1 MKGARGPSRPPGR
14 RPSRAPSAE
23 PRERK
28 PVPAAARERPPRS
41 LTLGTLAVWALL
53 LVPPFLVVPAAKD
66 SFRLPKLM
74 ASEWLALLSLL
85 FLAWGIQR
93 VERVQWSDLW
103 RLPALRAVLPLL
115 LVATLGS
122 LATDH
127 PHHVR
132 EALADLWIGAACLV
146 GWSVGLSSGRMER
159 LLRGL
164 LWPAS
169 ALALIGILQFHDILQ
184 PLRIYGV
191 AYDPRLALTS
201 TAGNPGDLGAYL
213 VLPCLIAQWL
223 LARGWG
229 TSGVRARSGIA
240 AALGVCL
247 YALLLTRTLAA
258 VAALGLASLILWGLR
273 LPRRRAVLL
282 LAGGAALAAVLVL
295 AVPPLRERVFEKAAQ
310 ARQGQL
316 NAVLTGR
323 LDGWNAALWMLR
335 ENPWTGVGHGA
346 FRPEYVPAKLAL
358 LDRGVEF
365 YPQQVLVVFA
375 NAHNEFVEV
384 AADSGW
390 PGLLALGCGLWVL
403 GVTLRRRA
411 NGDPGDGAFAWAG
424 VAALAVL
431 SLAHFPFRIALV
443 AFPAILFLAWVL
455 RPVPEEAAA

>member
-1 MKGARGPSRPPGR
+1 M
-14 RPSRAPSAE
+14 
-23 PRERK
+23 
-28 PVPAAARERPPRS
+28 
-41 LTLGTLAVWALL
+41 
-53 LVPPFLVVPAAKD
+53 PPFLVMAAKD

-74 ASEWLALLSLL
+74 VSEWLALLSLL
-85 FLAWGIQR
+85 FLAWQIRR
-93 VERVQWSDLW
+93 VERVRLADLW
-103 RLPALRAVLPLL
+103 RLPALRAILPFL

-127 PHHVR
+127 PFHVR

-146 GWSVGLSSGRMER
+146 GWSVGLPPGRLER
-159 LLRGL
+159 LLQGL

-169 ALALIGILQFHDILQ
+169 GLALLGILQFHGILQ
-184 PLRIYGV
+184 PLQLYGV
-191 AYDPRLALTS
+191 GYDSRLSLTS
-201 TAGNPGDLGAYL
+201 MAGNPGDLGAYL
-213 VLPCLIAQWL
+213 ALPCLIAQWL
-223 LARGWG
+223 LARGSAG
-229 TSGVRARSGIA
+229 ARARWGVM
-240 AALGVCL
+240 AALGLCL

-258 VAALGLASLILWGLR
+258 LAALGLGSLIFWGLR
-273 LPRRRAVLL
+273 LSRRRAVML

-295 AVPPLRERVFEKAAQ
+295 AVPPLRERVFEKVDQ

-365 YPQQVLVVFA
+365 YSQQVLVVFA
-375 NAHNEFVEV
+375 NAHNEYLEV
-384 AADSGW
+384 GADSGW
-390 PGLLALGCGLWVL
+390 PGLLALGWGLWTL

-411 NGDPGDGAFAWAG
+411 AGDAAFAWAG

-431 SLAHFPFRIALV
+431 SLAFFPFRIALV
-443 AFPAILFLAWVL
+443 AFPALLFLAWTL
-455 RPVPEEAAA
+455 RPVRPLPEEEEA

>member
-1 MKGARGPSRPPGR
+1 M
-14 RPSRAPSAE
+14 
-23 PRERK
+23 
-28 PVPAAARERPPRS
+28 
-41 LTLGTLAVWALL
+41 
-53 LVPPFLVVPAAKD
+53 PPFVVVLAKS
-66 SFRLPKLM
+66 SFHLPKLM
-74 ASEWLALLSLL
+74 VSEWLALLSLL
-85 FLAWGIQR
+85 FLAWQVQR
-93 VERVQWSDLW
+93 VERVRWADLW

-127 PHHVR
+127 PFHVR

-146 GWSVGLSSGRMER
+146 GWSVGLPSGRLER
-159 LLRGL
+159 LLRWL

-169 ALALIGILQFHDILQ
+169 ALALIGILQFHDLFQ
-184 PLRIYGV
+184 PLAIYGV
-191 AYDPRLALTS
+191 EYDQRLALTS

-223 LARGWG
+223 LARSFSTDAPGTRWDRWG
-229 TSGVRARSGIA
+229 IV
-240 AALGVCL
+240 AALALCL

-258 VAALGLASLILWGLR
+258 LAALGLASLIFWGLR

-295 AVPPLRERVFEKAAQ
+295 AVPPLRERVFEKATQ
-310 ARQGQL
+310 ARQGQI
-316 NAVLTGR
+316 NALLTGR

-375 NAHNEFVEV
+375 NAHNEFLEV
-384 AADSGW
+384 GADSGW
-390 PGLLALGCGLWVL
+390 PGLLALGWGLWVL
-403 GVTLRRRA
+403 GSSLRRRA
-411 NGDPGDGAFAWAG
+411 GETGDSGDGAFTWAG
-424 VAALAVL
+424 VAALVVL

-443 AFPAILFLAWVL
+443 AFPALLFLAWVL
-455 RPVPEEAAA
+455 RPLAPATEDAAA

>member
-1 MKGARGPSRPPGR
+1 MGLPC
-14 RPSRAPSAE
+14 
-23 PRERK
+23 ERL
-28 PVPAAARERPPRS
+28 ES
-41 LTLGTLAVWALL
+41 
-53 LVPPFLVVPAAKD
+53 
-66 SFRLPKLM
+66 
-74 ASEWLALLSLL
+74 
-85 FLAWGIQR
+85 
-93 VERVQWSDLW
+93 
-103 RLPALRAVLPLL
+103 
-115 LVATLGS
+115 
-122 LATDH
+122 
-127 PHHVR
+127 
-132 EALADLWIGAACLV
+132 
-146 GWSVGLSSGRMER
+146 

-164 LWPAS
+164 LGPAS
-169 ALALIGILQFHDILQ
+169 ALALIGILQFHDLLQ

-223 LARGWG
+223 LARG
-229 TSGVRARSGIA
+229 TSGVRARWGTV

-258 VAALGLASLILWGLR
+258 LAALALASLILWGLR
-273 LPRRRAVLL
+273 LPRRRAVRLR
-282 LAGGAALAAVLVL
+282 AGGAALAAVLVL
-295 AVPPLRERVFEKAAQ
+295 AVPPLRERVFEKVAQ

-375 NAHNEFVEV
+375 NAHNEFLEV
-384 AADSGW
+384 GADSGW
-390 PGLLALGCGLWVL
+390 PGLLALGWGLWVL
-403 GVTLRRRA
+403 GVTLRRRT
-411 NGDPGDGAFAWAG
+411 GETGEPGDAAFAWAG

-455 RPVPEEAAA
+455 RPLPPAAGEVTA

>member
-1 MKGARGPSRPPGR
+1 M
-14 RPSRAPSAE
+14 
-23 PRERK
+23 
-28 PVPAAARERPPRS
+28 AAAPGRPPRS
-41 LTLGTLAVWALL
+41 LSWGTLAVWVLL
-53 LVPPFLVVPAAKD
+53 LVPPFLVIPLAKD
-66 SFRLPKLM
+66 SFRLPKLL

-93 VERVQWSDLW
+93 VERVRWADLW

-122 LATDH
+122 LFSDH
-127 PHHVR
+127 PLHVR

-146 GWSVGLSSGRMER
+146 GWSVGLPSGRMER
-159 LLRGL
+159 LLGGL

-169 ALALIGILQFHDILQ
+169 ALALLGILQFHDLLQ
-184 PLRIYGV
+184 PLAIYGV
-191 AYDPRLALTS
+191 EYDQRLALTS

-223 LARGWG
+223 LARSFSTGASGARWG
-229 TSGVRARSGIA
+229 RWGSAT
-240 AALGVCL
+240 ALALCL

-258 VAALGLASLILWGLR
+258 LAALGLASLILWGLR

-282 LAGGAALAAVLVL
+282 LVGGAALAAVLVL

-310 ARQGQL
+310 ARQGQI
-316 NAVLTGR
+316 NALLTGR

-365 YPQQVLVVFA
+365 YPQQILVVFA
-375 NAHNEFVEV
+375 NAHNEFLEV
-384 AADSGW
+384 GADSGW
-390 PGLLALGCGLWVL
+390 PGLLALGWALWVL
-403 GVTLRRRA
+403 GSALRRRA
-411 NGDPGDGAFAWAG
+411 GAAGGSGDSGDVAFAWAG
-424 VAALAVL
+424 VAALSVL

-455 RPVPEEAAA
+455 RPLPPATPATEEATA